1 MPFSLFK
8 SNKTRPNTQASY
20 SIQSRLLK
28 VLLIGLPVIWL
39 GVVAAVGAMLW
50 QQMSKLGDAQM
61 MQLST
66 YMLASSVEF
75 YDGDD
80 DDAPRLV
87 ADGGFSKLQT
97 ARLKDFEDEYTGFAI
112 WDGDGRLLMADD
124 NGEEFLFRPD
134 QQGFMNTSEGINPLD
149 DRWRLFYV
157 SDEAHDRVLAV
168 GQNLESRQE
177 MILAAMLAQL
187 LPVVCGLLL
196 FLLLVWWSIRR
207 GFAPLN
213 ALGKTLQ
220 ARDPASRAPLDV
232 EVPKEVQPL
241 INALNHWFIKVADA
255 ISREERFTADASHEL
270 KSPLTAMKLQ
280 ADMLEQAILTA
291 PMSETDE
298 HKLFEHSLA
307 IKAGIERS
315 NHLVG
320 QLLTL
325 AKLSADD
332 HQQMVFDHQIHWPAV
347 TETVLSQ
354 NNLFARQKH
363 SQLIRVLDDAPLV
376 LYGDETLIEILLSNL
391 IDNAIRYCPEGSHI
405 WLEIGRSA
413 IRVYDDG
420 MGVDEAHLSRLSERF
435 FRPSGQAQ
443 SGSGLGL
450 SIVLRICQLHGLQA
464 NFANRYQGK
473 QRIGFCVTITPKSSS
488 SAKL

>member
-1 MPFSLFK
+1 MPFSSFRFFK
-8 SNKTRPNTQASY
+8 KHPLKNQASY

-39 GVVAAVGAMLW
+39 GVVGTVGVMLW
-50 QQMSKLGDAQM
+50 HQMSKFGDAQM

-66 YMLASSVEF
+66 YMLASSVQF
-75 YDGDD
+75 DDGDD
-80 DDAPRLV
+80 DDALSLV
-87 ADGGFSKLQT
+87 EDTSLSHLQA
-97 ARLKDFEDEYTGFAI
+97 ARLKDFEDEYFGFAI
-112 WDGDGRLLMADD
+112 WNKSGRLLMADD
-124 NGEEFLFRPD
+124 NGEEFLFRAD
-134 QQGFMNTSEGINPLD
+134 QQGFIDVTEGINPLN

-157 SDEAHDRVLAV
+157 KDDKHDRVLAV
-168 GQNLESRQE
+168 GQNLEFRQE

-207 GFAPLN
+207 GFAPLT
-213 ALGKTLQ
+213 ALGNNLQ
-220 ARDPASRAPLDV
+220 SRDPANSSPVDID
-232 EVPKEVQPL
+232 VPKEVRPL
-241 INALNHWFIKVADA
+241 VDALNHWFIKVADA

-291 PMSETDE
+291 PLDE
-298 HKLFEHSLA
+298 ADERRLFEHSLA

-325 AKLSADD
+325 AKLSADG
-332 HQQMVFDHQIHWPAV
+332 HQAITFDRQIDWRAV

-354 NNLFARQKH
+354 NNIFARQKH
-363 SQLIRVLDDAPLV
+363 SQLIRVLDDRPL
-376 LYGDETLIEILLSNL
+376 LLHGDETLIEILLSNL
-391 IDNAIRYCPEGSHI
+391 IDNAIRYCPDDSRI
-405 WLEIGRSA
+405 WLHIGHDR
-413 IRVYDDG
+413 IQVYDDG
-420 MGVDEAHLSRLSERF
+420 AGVDEAHLSRLSERF
-435 FRPSGQAQ
+435 FRPAGQVQ

-450 SIVLRICQLHGLQA
+450 SIVMRICQLHGLQA
-464 NFANRYQGK
+464 QFSNRYESG
-473 QRIGFCVTITPKSSS
+473 RRVGFCVTLIPKTTQQ
-488 SAKL
+488 

>member
-1 MPFSLFK
+1 MPLSLLK
-8 SNKTRPNTQASY
+8 SSKKPLPNKQATY

-39 GVVAAVGAMLW
+39 GVVGTVGVMLW

-80 DDAPRLV
+80 DDALRLV
-87 ADGGFSKLQT
+87 EDASLSQVQT

-112 WDGDGRLLMADD
+112 WDGSGRLLMADD
-124 NGEEFLFRPD
+124 NGEEFLFRSD
-134 QQGFMNTSEGINPLD
+134 RQGFINTSQGINPLE
-149 DRWRLFYV
+149 DRWRLLYV
-157 SDEAHDRVLAV
+157 RDEQHDRVLAV

-177 MILAAMLAQL
+177 MIMAAMLAQL

-207 GFAPLN
+207 GFAPLT
-213 ALGKTLQ
+213 ALSKNIQ
-220 ARDPASRAPLDV
+220 ARDPASSSPLDV

-241 INALNHWFIKVADA
+241 IDALNRWFVKVAEA

-291 PMSETDE
+291 SLDE
-298 HKLFEHSLA
+298 ADERTLFEHSLA

-332 HQQMVFDHQIHWPAV
+332 RQAMVFDQKIDWQAI

-354 NNLFARQKH
+354 SNLFARQKH
-363 SQLIRVLDDAPLV
+363 SQLIRLLNDEPMT
-376 LYGDETLIEILLSNL
+376 LYGDETLIEILLTNL

-413 IRVYDDG
+413 ICVYDDG

-435 FRPSGQAQ
+435 FRPSGQVQ

-464 NFANRYQGK
+464 DFANRYQDK
-473 QRIGFCVTITPKSSS
+473 QRIGFSVTITPKS
-488 SAKL
+488 